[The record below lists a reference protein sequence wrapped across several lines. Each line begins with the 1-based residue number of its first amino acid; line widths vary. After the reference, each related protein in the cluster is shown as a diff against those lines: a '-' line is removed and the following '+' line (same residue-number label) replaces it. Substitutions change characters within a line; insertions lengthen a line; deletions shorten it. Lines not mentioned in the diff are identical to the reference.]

1 MEVLVSKNAYNGYD
15 LYREESNG
23 TTYYSLGLPE
33 KGESEVDMTVGWY
46 SKDGFSFYFYME
58 NIGPL
63 TDGEE
68 KAFAEGKKTFY
79 QLVAETGDIDAALVR
94 LLEIYE
100 EDSSWWDRYYQ
111 KREAELEA
119 AIIAAEDW

>member
-79 QLVAETGDIDAALVR
+79 QLVAETGDIDAALVGQILPKKGSRVGGSNHSCGR
-94 LLEIYE
+94 LVNP
-100 EDSSWWDRYYQ
+100 
-111 KREAELEA
+111 
-119 AIIAAEDW
+119 